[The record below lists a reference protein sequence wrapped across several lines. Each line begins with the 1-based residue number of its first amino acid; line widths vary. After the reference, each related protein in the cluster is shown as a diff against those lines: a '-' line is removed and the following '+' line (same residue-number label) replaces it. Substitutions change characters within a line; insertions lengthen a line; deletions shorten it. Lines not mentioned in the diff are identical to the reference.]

1 MSLIWLHN
9 TIRVRDIWVAE
20 RSKIETYTNYNKG
33 SLAFKKHSINLI
45 IIKIMSKKSKKS
57 LKKVHAKID
66 NTPVKAEAAKKEE
79 SNAAN
84 KTIENIK
91 KRCAADA
98 EKAKKHAELK
108 ATKKKAKAEKEEA
121 KYAASKAR
129 IEARKARK
137 KSIMDKLIDSKKEKA
152 SEPVKITLEER
163 LKKQEEHRNVA
174 QARHIA
180 SITRRCKR
188 MHLNDAD
195 TKKVIDIAK
204 KQWDNATV
212 YNITV
217 VCDSVLKKKKELEKL
232 VKDCGIKSAC
242 ITNSTAFLKD
252 VPASAVVKL
261 RELVENATFYQYRS
275 NSKSPF
281 DEAGIDTSTDNH
293 NKHKNGGD
301 PHTIECSKNVSVNFY
316 NLRKAKKKA
325 KETREKNTYNFRHCS
340 KAEGRKLRR
349 GLKVKAK
356 AVNKKPTQVKE
367 VKSKS
372 NKQAA

>member
-1 MSLIWLHN
+1 
-9 TIRVRDIWVAE
+9 
-20 RSKIETYTNYNKG
+20 
-33 SLAFKKHSINLI
+33 
-45 IIKIMSKKSKKS
+45 MSKKNNKKN
-57 LKKVHAKID
+57 LKKVQAKIGT
-66 NTPVKAEAAKKEE
+66 TPVKAEAAKKEE
-79 SNAAN
+79 SKAAIKNAE
-84 KTIENIK
+84 I
-91 KRCAADA
+91 AAAKDDV
-98 EKAKKHAELK
+98 KAKK
-108 ATKKKAKAEKEEA
+108 KAEKKAHEEA

-152 SEPVKITLEER
+152 SEPVKITLEDR
-163 LKKQEEHRNVA
+163 LKKQEERRNVA
-174 QARHIA
+174 MARHIA

-217 VCDSVLKKKKELEKL
+217 VCDSILKKKKELEKL

-242 ITNSTAFLKD
+242 ITNSTAFFKN
-252 VPASAVVKL
+252 VPASVVAKL
-261 RELVENATFYQYRS
+261 RDLVGNATFYQYRS
-275 NSKSPF
+275 DDKSPF
-281 DEAGIDTSTDNH
+281 EEAGINMSGNH
-293 NKHKNGGD
+293 NKHKKGGD
-301 PHTIECSKNVSVNFY
+301 PHTIECSKNASVNFY

-325 KETREKNTYNFRHCS
+325 KEMLEKNTYNFRHGS

-349 GLKVKAK
+349 ELKVKAK

-367 VKSKS
+367 IKQKTA
-372 NKQAA
+372 KQAA

>member
-1 MSLIWLHN
+1 
-9 TIRVRDIWVAE
+9 
-20 RSKIETYTNYNKG
+20 
-33 SLAFKKHSINLI
+33 
-45 IIKIMSKKSKKS
+45 MSKKNNKKN
-57 LKKVHAKID
+57 LKKVQAKIGT
-66 NTPVKAEAAKKEE
+66 TPVEAEAAKKEE
-79 SNAAN
+79 SKAAIKNAE
-84 KTIENIK
+84 I
-91 KRCAADA
+91 AAAKDDA
-98 EKAKKHAELK
+98 KAKK
-108 ATKKKAKAEKEEA
+108 KAEKKAHEEA

-152 SEPVKITLEER
+152 SEPVKITLEDR
-163 LKKQEEHRNVA
+163 LKKQEERRNVA
-174 QARHIA
+174 MARHIA

-217 VCDSVLKKKKELEKL
+217 VCDSILKKKKELEKL

-242 ITNSTAFLKD
+242 ITNSTAFFKN
-252 VPASAVVKL
+252 VPASVVAKL
-261 RELVENATFYQYRS
+261 RDLVGNATFYQYRS
-275 NSKSPF
+275 DDKSPF
-281 DEAGIDTSTDNH
+281 EEAGIDMSGNH
-293 NKHKNGGD
+293 NKHKKGGD
-301 PHTIECSKNVSVNFY
+301 PHTIECSKNASVNFY

-325 KETREKNTYNFRHCS
+325 KETLEKNTYNFRHGS

-349 GLKVKAK
+349 ELKVKAK

-367 VKSKS
+367 IKQKTA
-372 NKQAA
+372 KQAA

>member
-1 MSLIWLHN
+1 
-9 TIRVRDIWVAE
+9 
-20 RSKIETYTNYNKG
+20 
-33 SLAFKKHSINLI
+33 
-45 IIKIMSKKSKKS
+45 MSKKNNKKN
-57 LKKVHAKID
+57 LKKVQAKIGT
-66 NTPVKAEAAKKEE
+66 TPVKAEAAKKEE
-79 SNAAN
+79 SKAAIKNAE
-84 KTIENIK
+84 I
-91 KRCAADA
+91 AAAKDDV
-98 EKAKKHAELK
+98 KAKK
-108 ATKKKAKAEKEEA
+108 KAEKKAHEEA

-152 SEPVKITLEER
+152 SEPVKITLEDR
-163 LKKQEEHRNVA
+163 LKKQEERRNVA
-174 QARHIA
+174 MARHIA

-217 VCDSVLKKKKELEKL
+217 ICDSILKKKKELEKL

-242 ITNSTAFLKD
+242 ITNSTAFFKN
-252 VPASAVVKL
+252 VPASVVAKL
-261 RELVENATFYQYRS
+261 RDLVGNATFYQYRS
-275 NSKSPF
+275 DDKSPF
-281 DEAGIDTSTDNH
+281 EEAGIDMSGNH
-293 NKHKNGGD
+293 NKHKKGGN
-301 PHTIECSKNVSVNFY
+301 PHTIECSKNASVNFY

-325 KETREKNTYNFRHCS
+325 KETLEKNTYNFRHGS

-349 GLKVKAK
+349 ELKVKAK

-367 VKSKS
+367 VKQKS
-372 NKQAA
+372 VKQAA

>member
-1 MSLIWLHN
+1 
-9 TIRVRDIWVAE
+9 
-20 RSKIETYTNYNKG
+20 
-33 SLAFKKHSINLI
+33 
-45 IIKIMSKKSKKS
+45 MSKKNNKKN
-57 LKKVHAKID
+57 LKKVQAKIGT
-66 NTPVKAEAAKKEE
+66 TPVKAEAVKKEE
-79 SNAAN
+79 SKAAIKNAE
-84 KTIENIK
+84 I
-91 KRCAADA
+91 AAAKDDA
-98 EKAKKHAELK
+98 KAKK
-108 ATKKKAKAEKEEA
+108 KAEKKAHEEA

-152 SEPVKITLEER
+152 SEPVKITLEDR
-163 LKKQEEHRNVA
+163 LKNQEERRNVA
-174 QARHIA
+174 MARHIA

-242 ITNSTAFLKD
+242 ITNSTAFFKN
-252 VPASAVVKL
+252 VPASVVAKL
-261 RELVENATFYQYRS
+261 RDLVGNATFYQYRS
-275 NSKSPF
+275 DDKSPF
-281 DEAGIDTSTDNH
+281 EEAGIDMSGNH
-293 NKHKNGGD
+293 NKHKKGGD
-301 PHTIECSKNVSVNFY
+301 PHTIECSKNASVNFY

-325 KETREKNTYNFRHCS
+325 KETLEKNTYNFRHGS

-349 GLKVKAK
+349 ELKVKAK

-367 VKSKS
+367 VKQKS
-372 NKQAA
+372 VKQAA

>member
-1 MSLIWLHN
+1 
-9 TIRVRDIWVAE
+9 
-20 RSKIETYTNYNKG
+20 
-33 SLAFKKHSINLI
+33 
-45 IIKIMSKKSKKS
+45 MSKKNNKKN
-57 LKKVHAKID
+57 LKKVQAKIGT
-66 NTPVKAEAAKKEE
+66 TPVKAEAAKKEE
-79 SNAAN
+79 SKAAIKNAE
-84 KTIENIK
+84 I
-91 KRCAADA
+91 AAAKDDA
-98 EKAKKHAELK
+98 KAKK
-108 ATKKKAKAEKEEA
+108 KAEKKAHEEA

-152 SEPVKITLEER
+152 SEPVKITLEDR
-163 LKKQEEHRNVA
+163 LKKQEERRNVA
-174 QARHIA
+174 MARHIA

-242 ITNSTAFLKD
+242 ITNSTAFFKN
-252 VPASAVVKL
+252 VPASVVAKL
-261 RELVENATFYQYRS
+261 RDLVGNATFYQYRS
-275 NSKSPF
+275 DDKSPF
-281 DEAGIDTSTDNH
+281 EEAGIDMSGNH
-293 NKHKNGGD
+293 NKHKKGGD
-301 PHTIECSKNVSVNFY
+301 PHTIECSKNASVNFY

-325 KETREKNTYNFRHCS
+325 KETLEKNTYNFRHGS

-349 GLKVKAK
+349 ELKVKAK

-367 VKSKS
+367 IKQKTA
-372 NKQAA
+372 KQAA

>member
-1 MSLIWLHN
+1 
-9 TIRVRDIWVAE
+9 
-20 RSKIETYTNYNKG
+20 
-33 SLAFKKHSINLI
+33 
-45 IIKIMSKKSKKS
+45 MSKKNNKKN
-57 LKKVHAKID
+57 LKKVQAKIGT
-66 NTPVKAEAAKKEE
+66 TPVKAEAAKKEE
-79 SNAAN
+79 SKTAIKNAE
-84 KTIENIK
+84 I
-91 KRCAADA
+91 AAVKDDA
-98 EKAKKHAELK
+98 KAKK
-108 ATKKKAKAEKEEA
+108 KAEKKAHEEA

-152 SEPVKITLEER
+152 SEPVKITLEDR
-163 LKKQEEHRNVA
+163 LKKQEERRNVA
-174 QARHIA
+174 MARHIA

-217 VCDSVLKKKKELEKL
+217 ICDSVLKKKNELEKL
-232 VKDCGIKSAC
+232 VKDCGIKSAS
-242 ITNSTAFLKD
+242 ITNSTAFFKD
-252 VPASAVVKL
+252 VPASVVAKL
-261 RELVENATFYQYRS
+261 RDIVGNATFYQYRS
-275 NSKSPF
+275 DDKSPF
-281 DEAGIDTSTDNH
+281 EEAGIDMSGNH
-293 NKHKNGGD
+293 NKHKKGGD
-301 PHTIECSKNVSVNFY
+301 PHTIECSKNASVNFY

-325 KETREKNTYNFRHCS
+325 KETLEKNTYNFRHGS

-367 VKSKS
+367 IKQKSV
-372 NKQAA
+372 KQAA

>member
-1 MSLIWLHN
+1 
-9 TIRVRDIWVAE
+9 
-20 RSKIETYTNYNKG
+20 
-33 SLAFKKHSINLI
+33 
-45 IIKIMSKKSKKS
+45 MSKKNNKKN
-57 LKKVHAKID
+57 LKKVQAKIGT
-66 NTPVKAEAAKKEE
+66 TPVKAEAAKKEE
-79 SNAAN
+79 SKAAIKNAE
-84 KTIENIK
+84 I
-91 KRCAADA
+91 AAAKDDA
-98 EKAKKHAELK
+98 KAKK
-108 ATKKKAKAEKEEA
+108 KAEKKAHEEA

-152 SEPVKITLEER
+152 SEHVKITLEDR
-163 LKKQEEHRNVA
+163 LKKQEERRNVA
-174 QARHIA
+174 MARHIA

-217 VCDSVLKKKKELEKL
+217 VCDSILKKKKELEKL

-242 ITNSTAFLKD
+242 ITNSTAFFKN
-252 VPASAVVKL
+252 VPASVVAKL
-261 RELVENATFYQYRS
+261 CDLVGNTTFYQYRS
-275 NSKSPF
+275 DDKSPF
-281 DEAGIDTSTDNH
+281 EEAGIDMSGNH
-293 NKHKNGGD
+293 NKHKKGGD
-301 PHTIECSKNVSVNFY
+301 PHTIECSKNASVNFY

-325 KETREKNTYNFRHCS
+325 KETLEKNTYNFRHGS

-349 GLKVKAK
+349 ELKVKAK

-367 VKSKS
+367 IKQKTA
-372 NKQAA
+372 KQAA

>member
-1 MSLIWLHN
+1 
-9 TIRVRDIWVAE
+9 
-20 RSKIETYTNYNKG
+20 
-33 SLAFKKHSINLI
+33 
-45 IIKIMSKKSKKS
+45 MSKKNNKKN
-57 LKKVHAKID
+57 LKKVQAKIGT
-66 NTPVKAEAAKKEE
+66 TPVKAEAAKKEE
-79 SNAAN
+79 SKAAIKNAE
-84 KTIENIK
+84 I
-91 KRCAADA
+91 AAAKDDA
-98 EKAKKHAELK
+98 KAKK
-108 ATKKKAKAEKEEA
+108 KAEKKAHEEA

-152 SEPVKITLEER
+152 SEPVKITLEDR
-163 LKKQEEHRNVA
+163 LKKQEERRNVA
-174 QARHIA
+174 MARHIA

-217 VCDSVLKKKKELEKL
+217 VCDSILKKKKELEKL

-242 ITNSTAFLKD
+242 ITNSTAFFKN
-252 VPASAVVKL
+252 VPASVVAKL
-261 RELVENATFYQYRS
+261 RDLVGNATFYQYRS
-275 NSKSPF
+275 DDKSPF
-281 DEAGIDTSTDNH
+281 EEAGIDMSCNH
-293 NKHKNGGD
+293 NKHKKGGD
-301 PHTIECSKNVSVNFY
+301 PHTIECSKNASVNFY

-325 KETREKNTYNFRHCS
+325 KETLEKNTYNFRHGS

-349 GLKVKAK
+349 ELKVKAK

-367 VKSKS
+367 IKQKTA
-372 NKQAA
+372 KQAA

>member
-1 MSLIWLHN
+1 
-9 TIRVRDIWVAE
+9 
-20 RSKIETYTNYNKG
+20 
-33 SLAFKKHSINLI
+33 
-45 IIKIMSKKSKKS
+45 MSKKNNKKN
-57 LKKVHAKID
+57 LKKVQAKIGT
-66 NTPVKAEAAKKEE
+66 TPVKAEAAKKEE
-79 SNAAN
+79 SKAAIKNAE
-84 KTIENIK
+84 I
-91 KRCAADA
+91 AAAKDDV
-98 EKAKKHAELK
+98 KAKK
-108 ATKKKAKAEKEEA
+108 KAEKKAHEEA

-152 SEPVKITLEER
+152 SEPVKITLEDR
-163 LKKQEEHRNVA
+163 LKKQEERRNIA
-174 QARHIA
+174 MARHIA
-180 SITRRCKR
+180 SVTRRCKR

-217 VCDSVLKKKKELEKL
+217 VCDSILKKKKELEKL

-242 ITNSTAFLKD
+242 ITNSTAFFKD
-252 VPASAVVKL
+252 VPASVVTKL
-261 RELVENATFYQYRS
+261 RDLVGNATFYQYRS
-275 NSKSPF
+275 DDKSPF
-281 DEAGIDTSTDNH
+281 EEAGIDMSGNH
-293 NKHKNGGD
+293 NKHKKGGD
-301 PHTIECSKNVSVNFY
+301 PHTIECSKNASVNFY

-325 KETREKNTYNFRHCS
+325 KETLEKNTYNFRHGS

-367 VKSKS
+367 IKQKTA
-372 NKQAA
+372 KQAA

>member
-1 MSLIWLHN
+1 
-9 TIRVRDIWVAE
+9 
-20 RSKIETYTNYNKG
+20 
-33 SLAFKKHSINLI
+33 
-45 IIKIMSKKSKKS
+45 MSKKNNKKN
-57 LKKVHAKID
+57 LKKVQAKIGT
-66 NTPVKAEAAKKEE
+66 TPVKAEAAKKEE
-79 SNAAN
+79 SKAAIKNAE
-84 KTIENIK
+84 I
-91 KRCAADA
+91 AAAKDDV
-98 EKAKKHAELK
+98 KAKK
-108 ATKKKAKAEKEEA
+108 KAEKKAHEEA

-152 SEPVKITLEER
+152 SEPVKITLEDR
-163 LKKQEEHRNVA
+163 LKKQEERRNVA
-174 QARHIA
+174 MARHIA

-217 VCDSVLKKKKELEKL
+217 ICDSILKKKKELEKL

-242 ITNSTAFLKD
+242 ITNSTAFFKN
-252 VPASAVVKL
+252 VPASVVAKL
-261 RELVENATFYQYRS
+261 RDLVGNATFYQYRS
-275 NSKSPF
+275 DDKSPF
-281 DEAGIDTSTDNH
+281 EEAGIDMSGNH
-293 NKHKNGGD
+293 NKHKKGGD
-301 PHTIECSKNVSVNFY
+301 PHTIECSKNASVNFY

-325 KETREKNTYNFRHCS
+325 KETLEKNTYNFRHGS

-349 GLKVKAK
+349 ELKVKAK

-367 VKSKS
+367 VKQKS
-372 NKQAA
+372 VKQAA

>member
-1 MSLIWLHN
+1 
-9 TIRVRDIWVAE
+9 
-20 RSKIETYTNYNKG
+20 
-33 SLAFKKHSINLI
+33 
-45 IIKIMSKKSKKS
+45 MSKKNNKKN
-57 LKKVHAKID
+57 LKKVQAKIGT
-66 NTPVKAEAAKKEE
+66 TPVKTEAAKKEE
-79 SNAAN
+79 SKAAIKNAE
-84 KTIENIK
+84 I
-91 KRCAADA
+91 AAAKDDA
-98 EKAKKHAELK
+98 KAKK
-108 ATKKKAKAEKEEA
+108 KAEKKAHEEA

-152 SEPVKITLEER
+152 SEPVKITLEDR
-163 LKKQEEHRNVA
+163 LKKQEERRNVA
-174 QARHIA
+174 MARHIA

-217 VCDSVLKKKKELEKL
+217 VCDSILKKKKELEKL

-242 ITNSTAFLKD
+242 ITNSTAFFKN
-252 VPASAVVKL
+252 VPASVVAKL
-261 RELVENATFYQYRS
+261 RDLVGNATFYQYRS
-275 NSKSPF
+275 DDKSPF
-281 DEAGIDTSTDNH
+281 EEAGIDMSGNH
-293 NKHKNGGD
+293 NKHKKGGD
-301 PHTIECSKNVSVNFY
+301 PHTIECSKNASVNFY

-325 KETREKNTYNFRHCS
+325 KETLEKNTYNFRHGS

-349 GLKVKAK
+349 ELKVKAK

-367 VKSKS
+367 IKQKTA
-372 NKQAA
+372 KQAA

>member
-1 MSLIWLHN
+1 
-9 TIRVRDIWVAE
+9 
-20 RSKIETYTNYNKG
+20 
-33 SLAFKKHSINLI
+33 
-45 IIKIMSKKSKKS
+45 MSKKNNKKN
-57 LKKVHAKID
+57 LKKVQAKIGT
-66 NTPVKAEAAKKEE
+66 TPVKAEAAKKEE
-79 SNAAN
+79 SKAAIKNAE
-84 KTIENIK
+84 I
-91 KRCAADA
+91 AAAKDDA
-98 EKAKKHAELK
+98 KAKK
-108 ATKKKAKAEKEEA
+108 KAEKKAHEEA

-152 SEPVKITLEER
+152 SEPVKITLEDR
-163 LKKQEEHRNVA
+163 LKKQEERRNVA
-174 QARHIA
+174 MARHIA

-217 VCDSVLKKKKELEKL
+217 VCDSILKKKKELEKL

-242 ITNSTAFLKD
+242 ITNSTAFFKD
-252 VPASAVVKL
+252 VPASVVAKL
-261 RELVENATFYQYRS
+261 RDLVGNATFYQYRS
-275 NSKSPF
+275 DDKSPF
-281 DEAGIDTSTDNH
+281 EEAGIDMSGNH
-293 NKHKNGGD
+293 NKHKKGGD
-301 PHTIECSKNVSVNFY
+301 PHTIECSKNASVNFY

-325 KETREKNTYNFRHCS
+325 KETLEKNTYNFRHGS

-349 GLKVKAK
+349 ELKVKAK

-367 VKSKS
+367 IRQKSA
-372 NKQAA
+372 KQAA

>member
-1 MSLIWLHN
+1 
-9 TIRVRDIWVAE
+9 
-20 RSKIETYTNYNKG
+20 
-33 SLAFKKHSINLI
+33 
-45 IIKIMSKKSKKS
+45 MSKKNNKKN
-57 LKKVHAKID
+57 LKKVQAKIGT
-66 NTPVKAEAAKKEE
+66 TPVKAEAAKKEE
-79 SNAAN
+79 SKAAIKNAE
-84 KTIENIK
+84 I
-91 KRCAADA
+91 AAAKDDA
-98 EKAKKHAELK
+98 KAKK
-108 ATKKKAKAEKEEA
+108 KAEKKAHEEA

-152 SEPVKITLEER
+152 SEPVKITLEDR
-163 LKKQEEHRNVA
+163 LKKQEERRNVA
-174 QARHIA
+174 MARHIA

-242 ITNSTAFLKD
+242 ITNSTAFFKN
-252 VPASAVVKL
+252 VPASVVAKL
-261 RELVENATFYQYRS
+261 RDLVGNATFYQYRS
-275 NSKSPF
+275 DDKSPF
-281 DEAGIDTSTDNH
+281 EEAGIDMSGNH
-293 NKHKNGGD
+293 NKHKKGGD
-301 PHTIECSKNVSVNFY
+301 PHTIECSKNASVNFY

-325 KETREKNTYNFRHCS
+325 KETLEKNTYNFRHGS

-367 VKSKS
+367 IKQKSV
-372 NKQAA
+372 KQAA